1 VKIDA
6 SNLLS
11 DIHAEAD
18 YRAHLVGVMLRRAV
32 G

>member
-1 VKIDA
+1 
-6 SNLLS
+6 LLS

-18 YRAHLVGVMLRRAV
+18 DRAHLVGVMLRRAV